1 MFRSLVQR
9 VLRTATT
16 KSLVCIPC
24 RHPHQQ
30 IFELPARLAEREIF
44 LLKYG
49 CVSCK
54 GENEEILLA
63 AMFQS
68 NLVMVNCSHCA
79 ARYCMADQLEWY
91 QEIATQNPALIQ
103 ELEKEGKIAPGLI
116 VADFETQIRESLDK
130 QKLMKLDDAT
140 NFVAVAYNDDTA
152 VAEAKVTLLLIQE
165 T

>member
-1 MFRSLVQR
+1 MLHRLVQR
-9 VLRTATT
+9 VLRTTT
-16 KSLVCIPC
+16 IVRIA
-24 RHPHQQ
+24 RRYPHQQ

-49 CVSCK
+49 CVSCQ
-54 GENEEILLA
+54 GQNEEILLA
-63 AMFQS
+63 AMFQT

-91 QEIATQNPALIQ
+91 QEIASQNPALIH
-103 ELEKEGKIAPGLI
+103 ELEKEGKLAQGLV
-116 VADFETQIRESLDK
+116 VADFETKIKESQDK
-130 QKLMKLDDAT
+130 QKLMKLDEAT
-140 NFVAVAYNDDTA
+140 NFVAVAYNEDTA